1 MMATQL
7 ALIRRELWEH
17 RSLYVVPAVLILIST
32 LISVTGQVAVS
43 AAEREIDLAILG
55 AANLSDEERAAAINV
70 LLTVF
75 SWIFVVTMGVVTI
88 FYALDALYAER
99 RDKSILFWRSLPVTD
114 WATVVSKLLT
124 ASVVIPVITLAA
136 IGIAHV
142 LILIASSLWIAAR
155 GVDAFSLIWGAAPL
169 FDNWAATLIVLL
181 ALSIWVSPFVGWFLF
196 VSGFTKRSPFLTAFL
211 PLIVL
216 PMLERILIGTTL
228 FTEML
233 LARMPFAVPIIRRVG
248 EDEFAI
254 ESESELLDLARE
266 GISLLSFIDVGRFL
280 GSPSVWIGAVVCG
293 LFCTAAVYV
302 RRYRDES

>member
-1 MMATQL
+1 MMSVQL
-7 ALIRRELWEH
+7 ALIRREIWEH
-17 RSLYVVPAVLILIST
+17 RSLYVVPAVLILIVT

-43 AAEREIDLAILG
+43 AADREIDLAILG
-55 AANLSDEERAAAINV
+55 AANLGEAERAAAINV

-75 SWIFVVTMGVVTI
+75 SWTFVVTMGIVTI

-114 WATVVSKLLT
+114 AATVLSKLLT
-124 ASVVIPVITLAA
+124 ASVVIPLITLAA

-142 LILIASSLWIAAR
+142 LILTASSLWIGAR
-155 GVDAFSLIWGAAPL
+155 GADALSLIWSAAPL

-181 ALSIWVSPFVGWFLF
+181 GLSIWVSPFVGWFLF

-216 PMLERILIGTTL
+216 PMLERILVGTTM

-233 LARMPFAVPIIRRVG
+233 LARMPFAVPIIRRVNEG
-248 EDEFAI
+248 EFAI

-266 GISLLSFIDVGRFL
+266 GISLLSFVDVGRFL
-280 GSPSVWIGAVVCG
+280 TSPSVWLGVVVCG